1 MKVAI
6 VGSTGQLGTDL
17 VKAFSSSQKFEIYS
31 LVHKDVEI
39 CDHVG
44 TREVLER
51 INPDVVIN
59 TAAYHRTDECEDN
72 PEKAFVVNAMAVRN
86 LAQTCDKL
94 NCCFIHISTD
104 YVFDGAKH
112 EPYVEDDLPN
122 PLNVYGV
129 SKLAGEYFV
138 KNICPKHYLIRV
150 ASLFGVAG
158 ASGKGGNFVETMIR
172 LAKEGKPIRVVDD
185 VVMSPTYTKE
195 LAEKIR
201 NIVKD
206 GVPFGVYH
214 ITNEGQC
221 SWYEFA
227 KAIFELLGLEPD
239 VTPVSID
246 EMGHKAKRP
255 KYSVLENKNLKK
267 TSIKSMDHWKDAL
280 RAYLVEKRYLKDKV
294 EVKLLSQS

>member
-1 MKVAI
+1 MKIAVI
-6 VGSTGQLGTDL
+6 GSTGQLGTDL
-17 VKAFSSSQKFEIYS
+17 VRVFSSYPSKFDLHALTHSEI
-31 LVHKDVEI
+31 EI
-39 CDHVG
+39 CDHES
-44 TREVLER
+44 TREILKG

-72 PEKAFVVNAMAVRN
+72 PEKAFSVNAIAVRN
-86 LAQTCDKL
+86 LAQICDDL
-94 NCCFIHISTD
+94 NCTLIHISTD
-104 YVFDGAKH
+104 YVFDGGKGK
-112 EPYVEDDLPN
+112 PYVEDDLPN

-138 KNICPKHYLIRV
+138 RDICSKHYVIRV

-195 LAEKIR
+195 LAEKI
-201 NIVKD
+201 KD
-206 GVPFGVYH
+206 MVEYDPPFGIYH

-221 SWYEFA
+221 SWFEFA
-227 KAIFELLGLEPD
+227 NAIFELMELKPQ
-239 VTPVSID
+239 VTPVSIE

-255 KYSVLENKNLKK
+255 KYSVLENGNLKR
-267 TSIKSMDHWKDAL
+267 TGIKDMSHWKEAL
-280 RAYLVEKRYLKDKV
+280 RAYLVEKGHV
-294 EVKLLSQS
+294 EG